1 MSLALAAFGLKAAGS
16 IFGGLS
22 ARKAAKRKAAFQKK
36 QVLMQRGY
44 ALEDLGLSSTALQSK
59 IMAGAGARGIR
70 TTSGSVRAVQ
80 SDEMLKSGRRRE
92 RILAGSEME
101 LKAIAMNLKSEKQAA
116 TVGAIMGVADSATS
130 YYGGE
135 K

>member
-44 ALEDLGLSSTALQSK
+44 ALEDLSLSASSLQSQ
-59 IMAGAGARGIR
+59 IMAGAGASGVR
-70 TTSGSVRAVQ
+70 TTSGSVKIGMRYMYQ
-80 SDEMLKSGRRRE
+80 FWMETRQGLPDRLRRC
-92 RILAGSEME
+92 L
-101 LKAIAMNLKSEKQAA
+101 LHL
-116 TVGAIMGVADSATS
+116 D
-130 YYGGE
+130 
-135 K
+135 

>member
-44 ALEDLGLSSTALQSK
+44 ALEDLGRWIYSSPGK
-59 IMAGAGARGIR
+59 FP
-70 TTSGSVRAVQ
+70 VR
-80 SDEMLKSGRRRE
+80 
-92 RILAGSEME
+92 
-101 LKAIAMNLKSEKQAA
+101 
-116 TVGAIMGVADSATS
+116 
-130 YYGGE
+130 
-135 K
+135 